1 MAIASRTRP
10 GHASPISSSGHKAGP
25 PPEASPQASPD
36 DILQSF
42 ALATRRWFEAAFAQP
57 TAVQRAG
64 WKAIAAGANALLL
77 APTGSGKTLAAFLWC
92 LDRLGREPAAADKPG
107 VRIIYISP
115 LKALAYDIERNLRAP
130 LAGIARAA
138 ETLGTPFRAPRIAVR
153 TGDTPARDRREM
165 LRDPAQILITT
176 PESLYLML
184 GSAARDTL
192 RLVDTVIVDEIHA
205 LAATKRGAHLA
216 LSLERLAVLT
226 EVDPQRI
233 GLSAT
238 QRPLD
243 EIGRFLGGDRP
254 VTLVDTSEP
263 PRLSLTIEVP
273 VDEMEN
279 ARSER
284 VVEHEE
290 GHTGGP
296 TGIWAAI
303 HPRLV
308 ELVRAHRSTI
318 VFANSRR
325 LCERLAQGINDLA
338 GEGLVRA
345 HHGSVSRA
353 QREEIEEMLK
363 AGSLRGLCATSSLEL
378 GIDMA
383 AVDLVVQI
391 ESPGS
396 VARGLQRIGRAGH
409 QVGARSTGRIFPKHR
424 ADLLE
429 TAVVAQRM
437 LVAAVEPTRVPRNP
451 LDVLAQQLVA
461 IVASVPEGGV
471 SRQAPAKPGKRG
483 KGKRTPSRETAP
495 AARPIDTSGLLVS
508 RLEAMVKRAYPFASL
523 GHDVFLATLDML
535 AGRYPSDEF
544 ADLRPRLTWDRATD
558 RVTPRRDAKLIS
570 LLSGGT
576 IPDRGLYA
584 VHLGPSG
591 PRIGELDEEMV
602 YESRVGETF
611 LLGAT
616 SWRIAEITRDRV
628 IVTPAPGEP
637 GKMPFWRGEGPGRPL
652 ELGQA
657 LGAFVRELGEH
668 KEKAA
673 LAWLAKTVP
682 IEKGAA
688 KNLWRYVN
696 DQREATGT
704 LPTDREL
711 TVERFRDELGDY
723 RVCILSPFGARIH
736 APWALALEAR
746 LGTAAGFEVQSL
758 WSDDGIVLRFAG
770 ADEPPAL
777 ATLLP
782 EPEEVEDLVLE
793 QLTRSALFATH
804 FRENAARALLL
815 PRRRA
820 NARSPLWAQRLKAQR
835 LMAAALRYPSFP
847 IVLETYRTCL
857 QDVFDLPALQQ
868 VLERIRRREV
878 RIVEV
883 DTATASPFA
892 RSLAFA
898 YVAAYM
904 YEGDAPLAERRAQA
918 MTLDRQLLRELLG
931 QDELASLLDPVALD
945 EVEAELQATDP
956 ERRVRHA
963 DGAHDL
969 LRRIGDLSVDELTA
983 RAEPGADVA
992 TWLRDLGQSHQATEV
1007 RIAGQARWI
1016 AAEDIGRYRDALGV
1030 QPPVGTPLALLAPA
1044 PDALETLIGR
1054 WARTHAPFPATRLAA
1069 RFGLTL
1075 GQVAPAL
1082 KALAARARLVEG
1094 HFRPGGAAEWCD
1106 AEVMRIL
1113 RRRTL
1118 ARLRS
1123 EVAPVE
1129 ATTLARFLPSWHG
1142 VGSPR
1147 RGTARLRE
1155 VIEQLEG
1162 AYLPFSDLEGAILP
1176 ARVQDFASS
1185 MLDELGALGELVW
1198 IGGGALG
1205 GEDGRV
1211 ALFRRDH
1218 VRLLFEARP
1227 VPDELSDR
1235 HRALLASLEQQ
1246 GASFFAHLS
1255 AACPGATTSEVLD
1268 ALWDLVWLG
1277 LVTNDTFQPLRALG
1291 APRRLREGARGLV
1304 AQAGGRWSTV
1314 ASLLRPPAV
1323 ATEALHARASSL
1335 LERYGV
1341 VSRDAVATEGI
1352 PGGFAA
1358 LSPVFR
1364 ALEDAGKIRRGHFV
1378 EGLTGAQFAHA
1389 GAVDRLRASRDD
1401 EQGAT
1406 VLATVDPANP
1416 YGALIP
1422 WPGVEDG
1429 DQQPRR
1435 AVGARVVLVQGAPIL
1450 YAERGGKRL
1459 RVFSDDAKTLS
1470 LAVAALRQAAGRPRR
1485 ALQVETVNGQPAL
1498 KSPLAAALRQAGFR
1512 MEPNALVLD
1521 PAPLGSARDP
1531 RAADARPQARR

>member
-1 MAIASRTRP
+1 M
-10 GHASPISSSGHKAGP
+10 
-25 PPEASPQASPD
+25 
-36 DILQSF
+36 
-42 ALATRRWFEAAFAQP
+42 
-57 TAVQRAG
+57 
-64 WKAIAAGANALLL
+64 
-77 APTGSGKTLAAFLWC
+77 
-92 LDRLGREPAAADKPG
+92 
-107 VRIIYISP
+107 
-115 LKALAYDIERNLRAP
+115 P

-138 ETLGTPFRAPRIAVR
+138 EALGQPIQVPRIAVR
-153 TGDTPARDRREM
+153 TGDTPARDRRAM
-165 LRDPAQILITT
+165 LRDPAPILITT

-184 GSAARDTL
+184 GSAARETL
-192 RLVDTVIVDEIHA
+192 RLCETVIIDEIHA
-205 LAATKRGAHLA
+205 LAPTKRGAHLA
-216 LSLERLAVLT
+216 LSLERLAALT
-226 EVDPQRI
+226 ARDPQRI

-254 VTLVDTSEP
+254 VTLVDTSEA
-263 PRLSLTIEVP
+263 PRLDLTIEVP
-273 VDEMEN
+273 VEEMEN

-284 VVEHEE
+284 RIEHEE
-290 GHTGGP
+290 GHTGAP

-363 AGSLRGLCATSSLEL
+363 GGQLRGLVATSSLEL

-383 AVDLVVQI
+383 SVDLVVQI

-429 TAVVAQRM
+429 AAVVARGMMQG
-437 LVAAVEPTRVPRNP
+437 AVEPTRVPRNP
-451 LDVLAQQLVA
+451 LDVLSQQIVA
-461 IVASVPEGGV
+461 IVASVPDGGV
-471 SRQAPAKPGKRG
+471 DARARGGGAVDATGAVDGTPGL
-483 KGKRTPSRETAP
+483 PVA
-495 AARPIDTSGLLVS
+495 
-508 RLEAMVKRAYPFASL
+508 RLEAIVRRAYPFASL
-523 GHDVFLATLDML
+523 SHDVLVAVLDML

-544 ADLRPRLTWDRATD
+544 ADLRPRLTWDRAAD
-558 RVTPRRDAKLIS
+558 RLTPRRDARLIAIM
-570 LLSGGT
+570 SGGT

-584 VHLGPSG
+584 VHLGPTG

-616 SWRIAEITRDRV
+616 TWRIAEITRDRG

-637 GKMPFWRGEGPGRPL
+637 GKMPFWRGEGPGRPI
-652 ELGQA
+652 ELGRA
-657 LGAFVRELGEH
+657 LGAFVRELGERT
-668 KEKAA
+668 ERAA
-673 LAWLAKTVP
+673 ASWLPRIVP
-682 IEKGAA
+682 IEARAA
-688 KNLWRYVN
+688 RNLWRYVS

-704 LPTDREL
+704 LPTDRDI
-711 TVERFRDELGDY
+711 TVERFRDELGDF
-723 RVCILSPFGARIH
+723 RVCILSPFGARVH

-746 LGTAAGFEVQSL
+746 LGTSAGFEVQTL

-770 ADEPPAL
+770 AEEPPAL
-777 ATLLP
+777 AALLP
-782 EPEEVEDLVLE
+782 EPEEIEDLVLE

-815 PRRRA
+815 PRRRP
-820 NARSPLWAQRLKAQR
+820 NARSPLWAQRLKAQT

-847 IVLETYRTCL
+847 IVLETYRECL
-857 QDVFDLPALQQ
+857 QDVFDLPALKEL
-868 VLERIRRREV
+868 LEGIRRRDLRV
-878 RIVEV
+878 VEV
-883 DTATASPFA
+883 ETASASPFA

-918 MTLDRQLLRELLG
+918 LTLDRQLLRELLG
-931 QDELASLLDPVALD
+931 QDELASLLDPAALD
-945 EVEAELQATDP
+945 EVEAELQATAP

-969 LRRIGDLSVDELTA
+969 LRRIGDLTEDELIL
-983 RAEPGADVA
+983 RADPGSDVGG
-992 TWLRDLGQSHQATEV
+992 WLRELARTHQAARV
-1007 RIAGQARWI
+1007 RVAREERWI
-1016 AAEDIGRYRDALGV
+1016 AAEDLARYRDALGV
-1030 QPPVGTPLALLAPA
+1030 QPPAGTPVALLATAARP
-1044 PDALETLIGR
+1044 LETLVGR
-1054 WARTHAPFPATRLAA
+1054 WARTHGPFRAERAAT
-1069 RFGLTL
+1069 RFGLTT
-1075 GQVAPAL
+1075 GQVGPVL
-1082 KALAARARLVEG
+1082 QALAAEGKVVEG
-1094 HFRPGGAAEWCD
+1094 HFRVGGPPEWCD
-1106 AEVMRIL
+1106 AEVMRVI

-1129 ATTLARFLPSWHG
+1129 ADVLARFLPRWHG
-1142 VGSPR
+1142 VGSSR
-1147 RGTARLRE
+1147 RGAVRLRE
-1155 VIEQLEG
+1155 VVEQLEG
-1162 AYLPFSDLEGAILP
+1162 AYLPFSDLERVILP
-1176 ARVQDFASS
+1176 ARVRDFSPA

-1218 VRLLFEARP
+1218 VRLLAEPHPTAEDP
-1227 VPDELSDR
+1227 AAALLDG
-1235 HRALLASLEQQ
+1235 HRALLAALQAQ
-1246 GASFFAHLS
+1246 GASFFAQLAS
-1255 AACPGATTSEVLD
+1255 ACPTSTSAEVLE
-1268 ALWDLVWLG
+1268 ALWDLVWAG
-1277 LVTNDTFQPLRALG
+1277 LVTNDTFQPLRALTT
-1291 APRRLREGARGLV
+1291 PRRLRTTARGLV
-1304 AQAGGRWSTV
+1304 AMAAGRWSTV
-1314 ASLLRPPAV
+1314 ASLLRPPPPP
-1323 ATEALHARASSL
+1323 TEAAHARASSL

-1341 VSRDAVATEGI
+1341 ISREAVTAEGL

-1378 EGLTGAQFAHA
+1378 DGRTGAQFAHA
-1389 GAVDRLRASRDD
+1389 GAVDRLRAARDGD
-1401 EQGAT
+1401 DVV
-1406 VLATVDPANP
+1406 VLAAVDPANP

-1422 WPGVEDG
+1422 WPAQKDG
-1429 DQQPRR
+1429 DGNSVSAPRR
-1435 AVGARVVLVQGAPIL
+1435 AAGARVVLVHGAAAL
-1450 YAERGGKRL
+1450 YLERGGRRL
-1459 RVFSDDAKTLS
+1459 RVFSDDAKVLRA
-1470 LAVAALRQAAGRPRR
+1470 AVEALRRGRGDGRR
-1485 ALQVETVNGQPAL
+1485 PLRVDNVNGSPAL
-1498 KSPLAAALRQAGFR
+1498 RSDLVGGLRQAGFR
-1512 MEPNALVLD
+1512 LEPNALVLD
-1521 PAPLGSARDP
+1521 PAAPS
-1531 RAADARPQARR
+1531 RAAHTPEDHDTPDVLDVLDGLADQDDDGDAAAAGASPPERS

>member
-1 MAIASRTRP
+1 M
-10 GHASPISSSGHKAGP
+10 
-25 PPEASPQASPD
+25 QD
-36 DILQSF
+36 
-42 ALATRRWFEAAFAQP
+42 
-57 TAVQRAG
+57 AG
-64 WKAIAAGANALLL
+64 WKAIAAGAHALLL

-92 LDRLGREPAAADKPG
+92 LDRLGREQGAADKPG
-107 VRIIYISP
+107 VRALYISP

-138 ETLGTPFRAPRIAVR
+138 EALGVPFGAPRIAVR

-184 GSAARDTL
+184 GSAARETL
-192 RLVDTVIVDEIHA
+192 RFCDTVIVDEIHA
-205 LAATKRGAHLA
+205 LAPTKRGAHLA
-216 LSLERLAVLT
+216 LSLERLSAVT
-226 EVDPQRI
+226 ARDPQRI

-263 PRLSLTIEVP
+263 PKLDLTIEVP
-273 VDEMEN
+273 VEEMEN
-279 ARSER
+279 VRSER
-284 VVEHEE
+284 RIEHEE

-325 LCERLAQGINDLA
+325 LCERLAQGINELA
-338 GEGLVRA
+338 GENLVRA

-363 AGSLRGLCATSSLEL
+363 AGQLRGLVATSSLEL

-383 AVDLVVQI
+383 SVDLVVQI

-437 LVAAVEPTRVPRNP
+437 LAAAVEPTRVPRNP
-451 LDVLAQQLVA
+451 LDVLSQQIVA
-461 IVASVPEGGV
+461 IVASAPEGGASSV
-471 SRQAPAKPGKRG
+471 APAKDAV
-483 KGKRTPSRETAP
+483 SE
-495 AARPIDTSGLLVS
+495 DGLAVS

-523 GHDVFLATLDML
+523 GHDVLLAVLDML

-558 RVTPRRDAKLIS
+558 RLTPRRDAKLIA
-570 LLSGGT
+570 LMSGGT

-584 VHLGPSG
+584 VHLGPTG

-602 YESRVGETF
+602 YEARVGETF

-652 ELGQA
+652 ELGRA
-657 LGAFVRELGEH
+657 LGAFVRELGERT
-668 KEKAA
+668 ERPA
-673 LAWLAKTVP
+673 LTWLARTVP
-682 IEKGAA
+682 IEKRAA
-688 KNLWRYVN
+688 RNLWRYVA
-696 DQREATGT
+696 DQRDATGT

-711 TVERFRDELGDY
+711 TVERFRDELGDF

-770 ADEPPAL
+770 ADEPPPL

-782 EPEEVEDLVLE
+782 EPEEIEDLVLE

-815 PRRRA
+815 PRRRP
-820 NARSPLWAQRLKAQR
+820 NARSPLWAQRLKAQT

-847 IVLETYRTCL
+847 IVLETYRECL
-857 QDVFDLPALQQ
+857 QDVFDLPALKQ
-868 VLERIRRREV
+868 VLESIRNREL

-883 DTATASPFA
+883 ETGTASPFA

-918 MTLDRQLLRELLG
+918 LTLDRQLLRELLG
-931 QDELASLLDPVALD
+931 QDELAALLDPAALD
-945 EVEAELQATDP
+945 EVEAELQATAP
-956 ERRVRHA
+956 ERHVRHA

-969 LRRIGDLSVDELTA
+969 LRRIGDLSADELRA
-983 RAEPGADVA
+983 RADDGADV
-992 TWLRDLGQSHQATEV
+992 TGWLRALAETNQAARV
-1007 RIAGQARWI
+1007 RVAGDERWL
-1016 AAEDIGRYRDALGV
+1016 AAEDVARYRDALGV
-1030 QPPVGTPLALLAPA
+1030 QPPVGTPLALLAEVPN
-1044 PDALETLIGR
+1044 ALESLVGR
-1054 WARTHAPFPATRLAA
+1054 WARTHGPFAATRVAG
-1069 RFGLTL
+1069 RFKLTV
-1075 GQVAPAL
+1075 GQIEPVL
-1082 KALAARARLVEG
+1082 KALAADGRLVQG
-1094 HFRPGGAAEWCD
+1094 QFRVGGVGEWCD
-1106 AEVMRIL
+1106 AEVMRVI

-1123 EVAPVE
+1123 EIAPVE
-1129 ATTLARFLPSWHG
+1129 ATVLARFLPGWHG

-1155 VIEQLEG
+1155 VVEQLEG

-1176 ARVQDFASS
+1176 ARVRDFAPA

-1218 VRLLFEARP
+1218 VRLLYEARP
-1227 VPDELSDR
+1227 VPEELSER
-1235 HRALLASLEQQ
+1235 PRALLLALETQ

-1255 AACPGATTSEVLD
+1255 AACPGASTGELLE

-1291 APRRLREGARGLV
+1291 APRRLR
-1304 AQAGGRWSTV
+1304 
-1314 ASLLRPPAV
+1314 ASA
-1323 ATEALHARASSL
+1323 
-1335 LERYGV
+1335 
-1341 VSRDAVATEGI
+1341 
-1352 PGGFAA
+1352 
-1358 LSPVFR
+1358 
-1364 ALEDAGKIRRGHFV
+1364 
-1378 EGLTGAQFAHA
+1378 
-1389 GAVDRLRASRDD
+1389 
-1401 EQGAT
+1401 
-1406 VLATVDPANP
+1406 
-1416 YGALIP
+1416 
-1422 WPGVEDG
+1422 
-1429 DQQPRR
+1429 
-1435 AVGARVVLVQGAPIL
+1435 
-1450 YAERGGKRL
+1450 
-1459 RVFSDDAKTLS
+1459 
-1470 LAVAALRQAAGRPRR
+1470 
-1485 ALQVETVNGQPAL
+1485 
-1498 KSPLAAALRQAGFR
+1498 
-1512 MEPNALVLD
+1512 
-1521 PAPLGSARDP
+1521 
-1531 RAADARPQARR
+1531 